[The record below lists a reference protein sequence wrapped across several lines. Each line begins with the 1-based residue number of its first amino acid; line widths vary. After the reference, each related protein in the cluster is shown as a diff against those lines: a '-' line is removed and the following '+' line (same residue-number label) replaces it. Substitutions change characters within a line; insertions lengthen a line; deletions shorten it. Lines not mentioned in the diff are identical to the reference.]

1 MDSEKQNNDAVE
13 PELDRET
20 ENNELIRKTRIRLAI
35 VVFGVLGVFL
45 FSSEFMNAIFNNRLD
60 AMRTDF
66 LERVRFAFKPTVVFI
81 YLVFSAL
88 LYVVILRYLAPLFS
102 YLRDGENY
110 DKARKAAISVPWV
123 IILFQLTAW
132 TIGTTLYYYL
142 KDWNAASGIP
152 FLFGL
157 LLKIAVGLPSGVYI
171 SIIFNMILIPSKRKL
186 NIVTIREGEND
197 TFSRNRDYYVV
208 LAILVFLVVNFT
220 YLTYYFAR
228 SLTEVTFGAFYL
240 PLLLTSIFYVLV
252 SYGLIALSKKEYFL
266 QIESIKEVLR
276 QMAGGSTKLD
286 RRIPIINYNELGE
299 TAGYVNT
306 ILNNFSEL
314 IRKVS
319 ETSSTMAETSSS
331 LLSTSKQNA
340 AHSNQQAS
348 SAAEIV
354 STMEEVD
361 KLSKDLG
368 EKASNVEDSAGRMKE
383 SVNDGFSITQENTEK
398 MKQVRESY
406 EETINGMKN
415 LGEHISGIW
424 EIVKI
429 INGIAGQIKIIAF
442 NAALEASSAGEAGK
456 NFEIVASEIR
466 RLADST
472 VNSTNEIRTKIG
484 DIQHA
489 SDELIGSSE
498 EDTIKIQDAWQ
509 LSQRLDEVFKKIL
522 ELSDS
527 SLKAAESMSQSVS
540 QQINSFEQVLITA
553 RQISDGIND
562 FTASVE
568 ETNRIADNIEQGV
581 ETLNSIVESSAD
593 EEAQRGDDTPQS
605 KSDEQKEEE
614 R

>member
-1 MDSEKQNNDAVE
+1 MDTEKNYEIDVAD
-13 PELDRET
+13 PEL
-20 ENNELIRKTRIRLAI
+20 ENENLVRRIRIQLAI

-45 FSSEFMNAIFNNRLD
+45 FSSEFTNAIFNNRLD

-66 LERVRFAFKPTVVFI
+66 TERVVFAFKPTVVFI
-81 YLVFSAL
+81 YLLFSAV
-88 LYVVILRYLAPLFS
+88 LYVLILRYLRPLFAF
-102 YLRDGENY
+102 LREGRDY
-110 DKARKAAISVPWV
+110 DRARKAAISIPWV
-123 IILFQLTAW
+123 IILFQLIAW
-132 TIGTTLYYYL
+132 TVGTTLYYFL
-142 KDWNAASGIP
+142 KDWNAESGIP
-152 FLFGL
+152 FVFGL
-157 LLKIAVGLPSGVYI
+157 LLKVAVGLPSGVYT
-171 SIIFNMILIPSKRKL
+171 SIFFNMILIPAKRKL
-186 NIVTIREGEND
+186 NILSIREGEND

-208 LAILVFLVVNFT
+208 LAIIVFLVINFA
-220 YLTYYFAR
+220 YLSYYFAR
-228 SLTEVTFGAFYL
+228 ALTEISFFDFYL
-240 PLLLTSIFYVLV
+240 PLLFTSIFYGLI

-266 QIESIKEVLR
+266 QIETIKNVLR

-299 TAGYVNT
+299 TTGYVNT

-314 IRKVS
+314 LRKINK
-319 ETSSTMAETSSS
+319 TSSSMAETSSS
-331 LLSTSKQNA
+331 LLSTSKENA
-340 AHSNQQAS
+340 AYSNQQAS
-348 SAAEIV
+348 STAEIV

-368 EKASNVEDSAGRMKE
+368 EKAGNVEKSAGRMKD
-383 SVNDGFSITQENTEK
+383 SVNEGFSITQENIEK

-406 EETINGMKN
+406 EETISGMKN

-498 EDTIKIQDAWQ
+498 EDTIKISDAWQ
-509 LSQRLDEVFKKIL
+509 LSQRLDDVFKKIL
-522 ELSDS
+522 DLSES
-527 SLKAAESMSQSVS
+527 SLEAAESMSLSVS

-562 FTASVE
+562 FTTSVE
-568 ETNRIADNIEQGV
+568 ETNRIADTIEQGV
-581 ETLNSIVESSAD
+581 ETLNSIVESS
-593 EEAQRGDDTPQS
+593 
-605 KSDEQKEEE
+605 SDNKEEN
-614 R
+614 